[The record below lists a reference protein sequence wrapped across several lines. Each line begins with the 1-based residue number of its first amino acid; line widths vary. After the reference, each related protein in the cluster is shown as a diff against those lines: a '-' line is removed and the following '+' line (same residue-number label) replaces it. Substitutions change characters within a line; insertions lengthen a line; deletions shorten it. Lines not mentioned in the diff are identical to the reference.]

1 MGLRRAWWIVVL
13 MALLG
18 SRTSGLAA
26 LPCNHLTNPPGA
38 VYLYPDTPTT
48 ATFFTG
54 NAFEII
60 GWDATLG
67 DEPGPAPAI
76 FGLATR
82 NEANAQAVR
91 DELNVGQMDNII
103 GKDFVYFPVRS
114 SIGVMAGPDTTAID
128 AFVESLLAGPHVSVT
143 PGTIA
148 ENTTLGDVANPV
160 VAHLTGQ
167 GAGVTIAT
175 DVHVSGAGVL
185 VVDDALTVQGRLDY
199 DGLVIV
205 RGPVIEKYIA
215 IIHGS
220 LWAADVALAVGGACL
235 VQYSSEALGLAVQAA
250 GTACTSPKCG
260 DGIRTDD
267 EACDDGNTLDGDC
280 CSATCTLE
288 PTGTACDDGDACT
301 SGDTCL
307 AGACTGAGPVA
318 CGPCM
323 RCDATRGCIGA
334 PASGCLSPA
343 KSQLT
348 LQRTDMPSQSRPVW
362 RWRNGQ
368 ATMPPDLGSPGPDAW
383 TFCLFGGPSGA
394 DLLSRSL
401 LPPSGTC
408 GQHGCWRF
416 AARGLRYDDP
426 LRTTGI
432 AQVKILASP
441 DGKTSIR
448 VLGGGASLDLATFPV
463 EPPVT
468 AELRKGDELCWDASY
483 PSSSIVQG
491 PTGLRARGGP

>member
-267 EACDDGNTLDGDC
+267 EACDGQHPRRRLLLGDLHARADRNRLRRRRRMHERRHLLGRRVHRC
-280 CSATCTLE
+280 
-288 PTGTACDDGDACT
+288 
-301 SGDTCL
+301 
-307 AGACTGAGPVA
+307 GARRV
-318 CGPCM
+318 
-323 RCDATRGCIGA
+323 
-334 PASGCLSPA
+334 
-343 KSQLT
+343 
-348 LQRTDMPSQSRPVW
+348 RPVHALRRDARLHRSAGIRVPLSREVTAHAAADRHAVAVAPRLALAEW
-362 RWRNGQ
+362 
-368 ATMPPDLGSPGPDAW
+368 PGDDAARPG
-383 TFCLFGGPSGA
+383 LSRSRRL
-394 DLLSRSL
+394 DLLSLRRPERRRPALPLAPATLRNVRPARLLAVCRPRS
-401 LPPSGTC
+401 
-408 GQHGCWRF
+408 
-416 AARGLRYDDP
+416 P
-426 LRTTGI
+426 LRRPAAHDGHRTGEDPGQPRRQDLDSRPRRRRV
-432 AQVKILASP
+432 ARPRDVPRRTAG
-441 DGKTSIR
+441 DG
-448 VLGGGASLDLATFPV
+448 
-463 EPPVT
+463 
-468 AELRKGDELCWDASY
+468 
-483 PSSSIVQG
+483 
-491 PTGLRARGGP
+491 RAP